1 MGNCKDFPFA
11 TLGGSQ
17 AMVITSTENAKVAS
31 AAKLLEKKHRKSTGL
46 YLIEG
51 ERLVCDAFK
60 HGAEIVD
67 VFVKEST
74 QDKFG
79 FPNQIVVS
87 DRVFSKLCDTVNS
100 QGVLAVVKQ
109 PQRSFAE
116 PCGNSLVLDGLQD
129 PGNVGTLIRTA
140 AACGFSDVFAV
151 NCVDLFSPKVLRS
164 AMSAHFCLNVWQFD
178 NVEQLFPLLG
188 CQIVAADMN
197 GENVFSAQFAPK
209 VAVVLGN
216 EGNGLSAYS
225 KTHADKIVS
234 LPMKNNFESLNVAV
248 AGSVIMYQIFANL
261 NK

>member
-1 MGNCKDFPFA
+1 
-11 TLGGSQ
+11 
-17 AMVITSTENAKVAS
+17 MVITSTENAKVAY
-31 AAKLLEKKHRKSTGL
+31 AAKLLEKKHRKSSGL

-51 ERLVCDAFK
+51 ERLVCDAQK

-67 VFVKEST
+67 VFVKESV
-74 QDKFG
+74 QHKFD
-79 FPNQIVVS
+79 FPNQTVVS
-87 DRVFSKLCDTVNS
+87 DRVFAKLCDTVNS

-109 PQRSFAE
+109 PQREFCP

-151 NCVDLFSPKVLRS
+151 NCVDVFSPKVLRA
-164 AMSAHFCLNVWQFD
+164 AMSAHFCVNVWQFD
-178 NVEQLFPLLG
+178 AVEQVLPLLG
-188 CQIVAADMN
+188 CQVLAADMN

-209 VAVVLGN
+209 VVVVLGN
-216 EGNGLSAYS
+216 EGNGLSDYS

-248 AGSVIMYQIFANL
+248 AGSVIMYQIFAEQ
-261 NK
+261 NKNTEE